1 MQWLR
6 EQSQFQAR
14 MQEASKMI
22 DDLAITAF
30 LVKSEP
36 LLLRVLLTLKQDF
49 SQKNIK
55 SILLNAF
62 QEVEEID
69 TAPVHP
75 VQPVET
81 SPAPEVVTVTDAP
94 AEE

>member
-1 MQWLR
+1 
-6 EQSQFQAR
+6 

-69 TAPVHP
+69 TAPV
-75 VQPVET
+75 QPVET
-81 SPAPEVVTVTDAP
+81 SPAPEAVVVVNASS
-94 AEE
+94 EE